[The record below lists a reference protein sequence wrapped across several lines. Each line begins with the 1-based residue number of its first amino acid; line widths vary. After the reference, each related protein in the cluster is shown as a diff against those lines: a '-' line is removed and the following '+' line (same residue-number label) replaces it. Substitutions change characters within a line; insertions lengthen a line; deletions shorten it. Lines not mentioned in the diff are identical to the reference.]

1 MTTPHATP
9 PIVDAVVMAGGV
21 PAPDEPL
28 YPLTQGQSKAL
39 LALGGR
45 PMVQWVLDAL
55 SGAETIRR
63 VAVVGLDPD
72 HAGGLRCAKDW
83 EALPNQGNMLDNV
96 LAGTHW
102 SEARGA
108 PPTHVLAVSADI
120 PLITAAMV
128 DWNVRASLE
137 TDHAMYYSVIPQAVM
152 EERFPGSRRT
162 FFRLKE
168 GRFTAGDLSLV
179 RRDLL
184 SGEHPAWR
192 KIIAAR
198 KSLVQQAALVGLD
211 TLLLVAL
218 GQLSLAFGQ
227 RRVRERLGVDGRILI
242 SPYAEIGMDI
252 DKPRQYEMLKQEFER
267 RR

>member
-1 MTTPHATP
+1 MTPSGAAHA
-9 PIVDAVVMAGGV
+9 IVDAVVTAGGV

-28 YPLTQGQSKAL
+28 YPLTQGRPKAL
-39 LALGGR
+39 LELGGR

-55 SGAETIRR
+55 SGAESVRR
-63 VAVVGLDPD
+63 VAVVGLEPE
-72 HAGGLRCAKDW
+72 HAGTLRCDKDW
-83 EALPNQGNMLDNV
+83 AVLPSRGNMMDNV

-108 PPTHVLAVSADI
+108 PPTHILAVSADI

-137 TDHAMYYSVIPQAVM
+137 TDHAMYYSLIPDTVM
-152 EERFPGSRRT
+152 EQRFPGSRRT

-168 GRFTAGDLSLV
+168 GRFTAGDLSLL

-198 KSLVQQAALVGLD
+198 KSLLQQAALVGLD

-218 GQLSLAFGQ
+218 GWLSLDLGQ

-242 SPYAEIGMDI
+242 SPYAELGMDI
-252 DKPRQYEMLKQEFER
+252 DKPRQYDMLKREFDQR
-267 RR
+267 R